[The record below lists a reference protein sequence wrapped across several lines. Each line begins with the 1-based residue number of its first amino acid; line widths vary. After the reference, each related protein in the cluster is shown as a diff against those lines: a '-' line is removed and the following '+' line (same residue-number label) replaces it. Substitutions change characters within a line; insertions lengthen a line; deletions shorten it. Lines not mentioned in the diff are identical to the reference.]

1 MFKNIQ
7 SIHYTEKEFSEDTY
21 FFNEGFAFV
30 IDGASP
36 LIKNNNSNFITY
48 KFVNDIKKNLIIYLK
63 KNISI
68 DDALKKS
75 LRETLLND
83 FSKDFVNND
92 VSAAISILRIRD
104 DYLEIFYL
112 GDCNILIE
120 YDYDYELFTC
130 RKLEYFDNLAK
141 KKMIDISNI
150 ENISILETREHD
162 EIKKQLSKNRSLK
175 NKDNGYYILDT
186 SGNGVNNAYYEKIKL
201 NSIRSIL
208 VSSDGFSQAYDTLN
222 IYNDYNSF
230 INDIRIGSLK
240 SIQEDIVRVQNSDKL
255 LNNYPR
261 FSKTDDI
268 TAIYME
274 L

>member
-7 SIHYTEKEFSEDTY
+7 SIAYTEKELSEDTY
-21 FFNEGFAFV
+21 YIDNNFVFV

-36 LIKNNNSNFITY
+36 LIKNKNSNFITY
-48 KFVNDIKKNLIIYLK
+48 KFVNEIKKNLIIYLK
-63 KNISI
+63 ENISI
-68 DDALKKS
+68 EDALENS
-75 LRETLLND
+75 LRETLLNG
-83 FSKDFVNND
+83 FSKDFTNND

-120 YDYDYELFTC
+120 YNSDNELFTC

-141 KKMIDISNI
+141 KKMKEISI
-150 ENISILETREHD
+150 RENISILEAREHY
-162 EIKKQLSKNRSLK
+162 EVKKQLSKNRSLK

-186 SGNGVNNAYYEKIKL
+186 SGIGINKTYSKNIKL
-201 NSIRSIL
+201 NSIKSIL

-222 IYNDYNSF
+222 IYDDFKSLMD
-230 INDIRIGSLK
+230 DIRINSIEN
-240 SIQEDIVRVQNSDKL
+240 IQEEILKVQNNDKL
-255 LNNYPR
+255 LNKYPR

>member
-7 SIHYTEKEFSEDTY
+7 SIAYTEKELSEDTY
-21 FFNEGFAFV
+21 YIDNNFVFV

-36 LIKNNNSNFITY
+36 LIKKKNSNFITY
-48 KFVNDIKKNLIIYLK
+48 KFVNEIKKNLIIYLK
-63 KNISI
+63 ENISI
-68 DDALKKS
+68 EDALENS
-75 LRETLLND
+75 LRETLLNG
-83 FSKDFVNND
+83 FSKDFTNND

-120 YDYDYELFTC
+120 YDCDYELFTC

-141 KKMIDISNI
+141 KKMKEISI
-150 ENISILETREHD
+150 SENISILESRNHD
-162 EIKKQLSKNRSLK
+162 EVNKLLSQNRSFK

-186 SGNGVNNAYYEKIKL
+186 SGNGINKAYSKNIKL
-201 NSIRSIL
+201 NSIKSIL

-222 IYNDYNSF
+222 IYDDFKSLMDN
-230 INDIRIGSLK
+230 IRINSIENIKEEILK
-240 SIQEDIVRVQNSDKL
+240 VQNNDKL
-255 LNNYPR
+255 LNKYPR

-268 TAIYME
+268 TAIYTE